1 MRMSADLIHET
12 AYAYAMDPTEE
23 KLEAATLAAL
33 PLCSAIAARFSGRGV
48 EFEDLKQVAA
58 VALVNALKGFD
69 PARGLR
75 FTTYVTPTITGT
87 IRNYIRDKAQLVRTP
102 RGLKESAVQ
111 LDRTSEKLTQQ
122 LHREPLVGELAEALG
137 WDIEK
142 VLDVQTMREKSQ
154 IASFDAPDDNG
165 LMLFDKMGGEEA
177 GYETFEANEDLGKAM
192 HILTDVERRMLVYR
206 FRDRLSQ
213 QATAQKMGMTQMQ
226 VSRMERRVLAQLRQE
241 MTAV

>member
-1 MRMSADLIHET
+1 MRMNADLIHET
-12 AYAYAMDPTEE
+12 AHAYALSPTEE
-23 KLEAATLAAL
+23 TLEAATLAAL
-33 PLCSAIAARFSGRGV
+33 PLCHAIAARFSGRGV
-48 EFEDLKQVAA
+48 ELEDLRQVAA

-69 PARGLR
+69 PGRGLR

-87 IRNYIRDKAQLVRTP
+87 LRNYIRDRAQLVRTP
-102 RGLKESAVQ
+102 RGLRESAIE
-111 LDRTSEKLTQQ
+111 LDRMSEKLTQQ
-122 LHREPLVGELAEALG
+122 FHREPLVGELAEALG
-137 WDIEK
+137 WNLQR
-142 VLDVQTMREKSQ
+142 VLDVQAMREKSQ

-165 LMLFDKMGGEEA
+165 LMLFDKLGGEES
-177 GYETFEANEDLGKAM
+177 GYETFEAREDLGQAM
-192 HILTDVERRMLVYR
+192 HSLTDTERRMLVYR